1 MSMRESTLVEMMKA
15 FAQHWQDHMNEGV
28 LPEGASVQIM
38 ISRTSITVSGL
49 QSSPDAERCLTL
61 FDLRKNE
68 DETWKDQT
76 QRMNE
81 LWKED
86 GMLYEPSKEQQPA
99 GEGGKET

>member
-28 LPEGASVQIM
+28 LPEGASVDI
-38 ISRTSITVSGL
+38 RITGDYIAISGL
-49 QSSPDAERCLTL
+49 LPSPDGMSCMTL
-61 FDLRKNE
+61 FDMRKSDDNS
-68 DETWKDQT
+68 WHDQT

-86 GMLYEPSKEQQPA
+86 GMLYEPSKEKQPA
-99 GEGGKET
+99 EEGGKET